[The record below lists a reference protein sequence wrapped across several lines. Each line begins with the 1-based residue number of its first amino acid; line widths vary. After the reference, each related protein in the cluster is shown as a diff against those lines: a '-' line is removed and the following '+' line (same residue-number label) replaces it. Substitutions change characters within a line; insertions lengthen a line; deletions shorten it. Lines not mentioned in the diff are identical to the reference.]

1 MGWASREIQEGLN
14 GLVPSNEKLFLST
27 CADSGGR
34 FFLFLFLLFFSYF
47 LGDIISVSVYG
58 SWQMTI
64 SEKLK
69 PQLRRWKVSFSAV
82 KVTQKKKNNVVDV
95 LQLKGL
101 FFCGFY
107 PNQVDELKW
116 KFSLDFDFKYSVTAS
131 GVACNRSRES
141 AAYLWHRTWHF
152 GKGLFPVF
160 SNQTQQ
166 TVRNRTLPSS
176 H

>member
-1 MGWASREIQEGLN
+1 
-14 GLVPSNEKLFLST
+14 
-27 CADSGGR
+27 
-34 FFLFLFLLFFSYF
+34 
-47 LGDIISVSVYG
+47 
-58 SWQMTI
+58 MTI

-69 PQLRRWKVSFSAV
+69 PQLRRWKVSFSSV
-82 KVTQKKKNNVVDV
+82 KVTQKKNNVVDV

-116 KFSLDFDFKYSVTAS
+116 KFSLDFEYSVTAS

-152 GKGLFPVF
+152 GKG
-160 SNQTQQ
+160 
-166 TVRNRTLPSS
+166 
-176 H
+176 